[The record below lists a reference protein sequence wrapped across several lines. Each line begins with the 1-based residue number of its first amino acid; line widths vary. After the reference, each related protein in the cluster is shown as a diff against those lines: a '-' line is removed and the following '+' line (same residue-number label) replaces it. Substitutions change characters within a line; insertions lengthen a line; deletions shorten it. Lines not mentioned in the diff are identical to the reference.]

1 MRLVEADWLREQL
14 LAIGPDAASPVLNI
28 GSSTEMFRTVS
39 KPYIERRLFEPLRE
53 AGFQVIHVDMK
64 AGKGIDIVCR
74 IDSEDGADRLLA
86 IGAKS
91 LLCSNMLEHVEDP
104 AAVAATCASL
114 VPAGAHI
121 LVTVPRSYPYHP
133 DPIDTMFRP
142 DLDEV
147 ARLFGNCAVVDS
159 LMIND
164 GTVLDEERKKGV
176 LSMLRFPLHSMW
188 LLFSGLWRP
197 AIASARWHRLRWLS
211 RAIEVSCCHL
221 VKMPEPVAGEFGLAD
236 VQPPALV

>member
-64 AGKGIDIVCR
+64 AGNGIDIVCR
-74 IDSEDGADRLLA
+74 IDSKDGADRLLA

-104 AAVAATCASL
+104 VAVAATCASL
-114 VPAGAHI
+114 VPVGAHI

-176 LSMLRFPLHSMW
+176 VSMLRFPLHSMW

-197 AIASARWHRLRWLS
+197 AIASARWHRLRWLN

-221 VKMPEPVAGEFGLAD
+221 VKLPKPVVGEFGLAD

>member
-1 MRLVEADWLREQL
+1 MRRVEADWLREQL
-14 LAIGPDAASPVLNI
+14 LAIGPDEASPILNI
-28 GSSTEMFRTVS
+28 GSSTEIFRTVS
-39 KPYIERRLFEPLRE
+39 KPYIERRLFEPLRD
-53 AGFQVIHVDMK
+53 AGFQVVHVDMK
-64 AGKGIDIVCR
+64 EGSGIDIVCR
-74 IDSEDGADRLLA
+74 IDSRAGADQLLA

-104 AAVAATCASL
+104 AVVATTCASL

-121 LVTVPRSYPYHP
+121 LVTVPHSYPYHP

-147 ARLFGNCAVVDS
+147 ARLFGNCALIDS

-164 GTVLDEERKKGV
+164 GTVLEEERKKGV
-176 LSMLRFPLHSMW
+176 MSMLRFPFHSMW

-197 AIASARWHRLRWLS
+197 AIASARWHRLRWLN

-221 VKMPEPVAGEFGLAD
+221 VKLPEPVEGADRLATAHPHAP
-236 VQPPALV
+236 V